1 MNGNHALMI
10 GSACTN
16 RWDCFGFSCVTPHI
30 GRHDPGGLGK
40 VIVEKGLVWMSG
52 SLALLP
58 GEKVNLESS
67 RVLLQVTN
75 YRVRHR
81 FYVNSAPQVE
91 SILLDSVAS
100 TGLRVIS
107 KPGLLVIAGVL
118 VLVALLATGLPAD
131 IGNGVAGVLV
141 FFAVLLV
148 LVYFLGR
155 SKSIAIESTGGYLM
169 LVPAVNLTLDECYF
183 LLNAIDR
190 AKLEFLRGELQP

>member
-1 MNGNHALMI
+1 MHGPS
-10 GSACTN
+10 GVD
-16 RWDCFGFSCVTPHI
+16 RVT
-30 GRHDPGGLGK
+30 
-40 VIVEKGLVWMSG
+40 VEKCFAWMSG

-58 GEKVNLESS
+58 GERVNLESS
-67 RVLLQVTN
+67 RVSLQVTN

-81 FYVNSAPQVE
+81 FYVLSDLQVD

-107 KPGLLVIAGVL
+107 KPGLLVIAGLL
-118 VLVALLATGLPAD
+118 VLSALLATGLPD
-131 IGNGVAGVLV
+131 GIGNGVTGVLF

-169 LVPAVNLTLDECYF
+169 LIPAEKLSLDECHF

-190 AKLEFLRGELQP
+190 AKLEFLRGELQPS